1 MLQGIRRPKKSERK
15 RIRKVGDA
23 GGDGGARNGARTAA
37 EQIQEQLGFGKED
50 EGGGPPNPPS
60 QRHRVLAARWCIA
73 SSYERFSMLLWLSL
87 RSRRGCRRILT

>member
-23 GGDGGARNGARTAA
+23 GGDGAARNGARTAA

-50 EGGGPPNPPS
+50 EGGVPLISPTSAIPNAPGS
-60 QRHRVLAARWCIA
+60 GNQVVHCV
-73 SSYERFSMLLWLSL
+73 
-87 RSRRGCRRILT
+87 